1 MKYVVEYRNEHA
13 LDAWTIDEEF
23 DKLSDAIEHAAKECV
38 GNLRMRHRIIRTCEP
53 EEIMV
58 FPSIERVVYD

>member
-23 DKLSDAIEHAAKECV
+23 DKLSGAIEYAAKECI
-38 GNLRMRHRIIRTCEP
+38 GNPRMKHRIIRMCEP
-53 EEIMV
+53 EEVMV
-58 FPSIERVVYD
+58 FPSIEKVLCD